1 VFNVSNLQALRFG
14 LLAERFAIP
23 RGLWTLYGIY
33 SGYSSS
39 DGSLRRFPSFS
50 GLHGV
55 SPLWEYPSVFRLSAR
70 DIDAFTVRGGTVYA
84 VKADGEYALRERL
97 YRLEERFPDFI
108 RINQSTLVRRG
119 AIKRFDTS
127 FGGALRVTLSSGFSD
142 YISRR
147 QITAVKK
154 GLGLK

>member
-1 VFNVSNLQALRFG
+1 MKFTHITDAEREEIVLYAPKG
-14 LLAERFAIP
+14 HPLAERICELLDEEATVIGQ
-23 RGLWTLYGIY
+23 RNT
-33 SGYSSS
+33 
-39 DGSLRRFPSFS
+39 
-50 GLHGV
+50 
-55 SPLWEYPSVFRLSAR
+55 SVFRLSAR